1 MPNKSNNPDSSDES
15 KINSPNCD
23 NMSEFEELT
32 ATSFE
37 AVFSRMMVAIGTK
50 KASDVAAALGI
61 SQSSVSGSKRRGNIP
76 DSWYPIIAQKFGV
89 SMDWLRTGVG
99 EMKRSMKFIPVKL
112 PNPDMVSSQI
122 AGRPSIEDIRDR
134 RATDRDQGTGL
145 GDVENFDMG
154 EVLAQTIDILNSRT
168 VYTTAIVS
176 NIKAFH
182 KAITTEKKIDDMQNR
197 LDQTLSD
204 FQDRLNR
211 IHSEYEEIRAENQQL
226 REEVQGL
233 RSRHTLENTG

>member
-1 MPNKSNNPDSSDES
+1 MTNKTNILGSNSELQVNSD
-15 KINSPNCD
+15 NCD
-23 NMSEFEELT
+23 KMSELGELT

-37 AVFSRMMVAIGTK
+37 SVFSRMMWAIGTK

-76 DSWYPIIAQKFGV
+76 DSWYPIISEKFGV
-89 SMDWLRTGVG
+89 SIDWLRTGVG
-99 EMKRSMKFIPVKL
+99 EMRRSMKFMPAKL
-112 PNPDMVSSQI
+112 PSHDMISQV
-122 AGRPSIEDIRDR
+122 AGRPTMNEVHAR
-134 RATDRDQGTGL
+134 RAVGQGQDTDL

-182 KAITTEKKIDDMQNR
+182 KAITTEKKIDDMQDR

-204 FQDRLNR
+204 FQDRLNK
-211 IHSEYEEIRAENQQL
+211 IHTEYEEIRAENQQL
-226 REEVQGL
+226 RDEVQNL
-233 RSRHTLENTG
+233 RSRHSLENTG